1 MAKLLLLDNIEDVE
15 GEVGVTGYLTW
26 EMGLH
31 EVISHIEECL
41 ELPKGYVRVV
51 ETDNLIMNKVALCTG
66 AGGDLIYA
74 AKKLGCDIVVTGD
87 VKLNI
92 AQDAKAMNLALVDAG
107 HYGTEKIFSENIKKQ
122 FDEIMDDNIDK
133 IQDSDDVDERK
144 VETFIA
150 DSNTNP
156 FNL

>member
-1 MAKLLLLDNIEDVE
+1 
-15 GEVGVTGYLTW
+15 
-26 EMGLH
+26 
-31 EVISHIEECL
+31 
-41 ELPKGYVRVV
+41 
-51 ETDNLIMNKVALCTG
+51 
-66 AGGDLIYA
+66 
-74 AKKLGCDIVVTGD
+74 
-87 VKLNI
+87 
-92 AQDAKAMNLALVDAG
+92 MNLALVDAG

>member
-1 MAKLLLLDNIEDVE
+1 
-15 GEVGVTGYLTW
+15 
-26 EMGLH
+26 
-31 EVISHIEECL
+31 
-41 ELPKGYVRVV
+41 
-51 ETDNLIMNKVALCTG
+51 MNKVALCTG

-133 IQDSDDVDERK
+133 IQDSNDVDERK